1 MTFQIR
7 MWSPLL
13 AVSIACAGAIAHAE
27 DRLDEAPAAS
37 FVYQFIPASAFVS
50 RDTRD
55 LYRYVG
61 AGCVEASPGTTL
73 VHKLQLPQ
81 GVTLQILRL
90 YYRDETPATLMATFT
105 HYDAAGSVT
114 DLGLFRSRTTPGNTS
129 QAGENVNHVI
139 DNAAQ
144 AYVVNV
150 QFKSAASDAD
160 YVFADGFEPAPPP
173 VFCGVR
179 IAYTP

>member
-13 AVSIACAGAIAHAE
+13 AVSMACAGAIAHAE
-27 DRLDEAPAAS
+27 GSLDEAPTAS

-150 QFKSAASDAD
+150 QFQTETHDTD
-160 YVFADGFEPAPPP
+160 YVFAYGFEPAPRL

-179 IAYTP
+179 VAYMP